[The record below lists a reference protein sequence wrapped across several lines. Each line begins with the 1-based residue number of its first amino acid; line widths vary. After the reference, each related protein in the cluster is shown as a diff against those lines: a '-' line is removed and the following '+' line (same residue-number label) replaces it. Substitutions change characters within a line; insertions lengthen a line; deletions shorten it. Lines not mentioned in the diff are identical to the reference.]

1 MTDSMVERVAR
12 AMTALRYD
20 GIYKDAHRPPPHR
33 ERWVDGYWPNYA
45 DDARA
50 AIEAMR
56 TPTPE
61 MVKQGARSMAV
72 MSPTN
77 EAEYEAI
84 SEVWQDMITAALDT
98 RDDGRVA
105 ETAGALAPSVP
116 E

>member
-12 AMTALRYD
+12 AMYPRGWEQDGHFNSRDRAWRREHAL
-20 GIYKDAHRPPPHR
+20 IA
-33 ERWVDGYWPNYA
+33 
-45 DDARA
+45 ARA

-84 SEVWQDMITAALDT
+84 SEVWQDMITAAL
-98 RDDGRVA
+98 G
-105 ETAGALAPSVP
+105 GKI
-116 E
+116 